1 MDFNASFTAD
11 AVQVAPDTAS
21 NASTVWYVAGCP
33 FSISSKPFTLEVP
46 FIALLT

>member
-21 NASTVWYVAGCP
+21 SVSTVWYVADCP
-33 FSISSKPFTLEVP
+33 FNISSRPFTLEVP
-46 FIALLT
+46 LIALFT